1 MPATGREE
9 NLRKI
14 QPGEQAAELGSK
26 GGKKSAEVKKRQRDL
41 RRAMQVLLE
50 ASYKVPARDEKTQQ
64 VKRNKK
70 GQPVMK
76 SVSGAE
82 LLATMAFQKAVKGDL
97 HAFELVRDTSGQK
110 PIDKVVS
117 ADVSAE
123 VLDEIDRLMN
133 EDEEED
139 GAEQEPEQG
148 APDGPSY

>member
-14 QPGEQAAELGSK
+14 EPGDMAAELGSK
-26 GGKKSAEVKKRQRDL
+26 GGKKSAEVKKQQRDL

-50 ASYKVPARDEKTQQ
+50 ATYKVPARDEKTQA

-110 PIDKVVS
+110 PIERTM
-117 ADVSAE
+117 SAE
-123 VLDEIDRLMN
+123 VPPEVLAEIDRLMN
-133 EDEEED
+133 EDEDEE
-139 GAEQEPEQG
+139 EES
-148 APDGPSY
+148 PDE

>member
-14 QPGEQAAELGSK
+14 EPGQMAAELGSK
-26 GGKKSAEVKKRQRDL
+26 GGKKSAEVKKQQRDL

-50 ASYKVPARDEKTQQ
+50 ATYKVPARDEKTQA

-110 PIDKVVS
+110 PIERTM
-117 ADVSAE
+117 SAE
-123 VLDEIDRLMN
+123 VPPEVLAEIDRLMN
-133 EDEEED
+133 EDDED
-139 GAEQEPEQG
+139 QE
-148 APDGPSY
+148 APDAADE

>member
-14 QPGEQAAELGSK
+14 EPGDMAAELGSK
-26 GGKKSAEVKKRQRDL
+26 GGKKSAEVKQKQRDL

-50 ASYKVPARDEKTQQ
+50 ASYKVPARDERTQQ
-64 VKRNKK
+64 VKRNKA
-70 GQPVMK
+70 GQPVLK

-110 PIDKVVS
+110 PIERTM
-117 ADVSAE
+117 SAE
-123 VLDEIDRLMN
+123 VPPEVLAEIDRLMN
-133 EDEEED
+133 EDDEEEQE
-139 GAEQEPEQG
+139 EQNATDE
-148 APDGPSY
+148 

>member
-1 MPATGREE
+1 MPVTGREE

-14 QPGEQAAELGSK
+14 EPGQMAAELGSK
-26 GGKKSAEVKKRQRDL
+26 GGKKSAEVKQKQRDL

-50 ASYKVPARDEKTQQ
+50 ASYKVPARDEKTQA

-110 PIDKVVS
+110 PIERVMS
-117 ADVSAE
+117 AEVAPE
-123 VLDEIDRLMN
+123 VLDEIERLMN
-133 EDEEED
+133 EDDEEETEGD
-139 GAEQEPEQG
+139 GDE
-148 APDGPSY
+148 